1 MSYPI
6 IDFKSELLYFLL
18 DVNCYP
24 VMAQTRFSPRK
35 RFLTRV
41 STRGSSTG
49 LTVEED
55 TCSVLCLIR
64 ILSPSLVSVRPLRRI
79 GWAVVDL
86 MRVAK
91 VVGEAT
97 VGATMDSTGARVLG
111 LGVLGLG
118 VLGLGV
124 LGVRCSGSCVLL
136 VGSTVGSTVSSTV
149 GATVGA
155 KVGATVVDAVVVA
168 SIGLWPRVI
177 GWARTLAGFLVGV
190 SSVRVRWVVCCLTL
204 ASGAFWSVL
213 VSVRVR
219 STRPNLSVSIPAEI
233 ACELTATTNA
243 NKHPNAT

>member
-24 VMAQTRFSPRK
+24 VMVQTRFSPRK

-111 LGVLGLG
+111 LE
-118 VLGLGV
+118 V
-124 LGVRCSGSCVLL
+124 LGVGCSGSCVLL
-136 VGSTVGSTVSSTV
+136 VGSTVSSTVGATVGAKV

-168 SIGLWPRVI
+168 SIGLWPRVT